1 MAEELLINI
10 DIKGED
16 SLNNLETKLDNTAK
30 TGKKTTNALTELRK
44 VLKDSKAD
52 MVKYEEGTDE
62 YNAALKR
69 AASSADKLRDINDK
83 VIFSQKDVGVVAKN
97 VAGSVA
103 GLAAGFATAQGVIGL
118 FGAENEALTKTMLKV
133 QSALTVTQ
141 GISNFVDAFDSM
153 KDLWGAIK
161 LRIMETVAAKNA
173 DTIATNANTA
183 SINANNV
190 ANQTNIKSLNNT
202 RTEVNNLSDST
213 KNLNTETALVSSN
226 LTKTTNSSLADYSN
240 MIKRVKEENI
250 LLNQVNKDYQKQLK
264 KVSDINDPIEQ
275 QFIIN
280 TKEKIKGNKE
290 LINQNNQHIQAISQ
304 LTKNQT
310 TFVGTMIKSIA
321 VMGAYAVAIG
331 GAIYVITKLIE
342 WINKIPEDIKLNV
355 EIGSEAIN
363 QTKTLREDILKFQ
376 SDYTRAQQNYDKAQ
390 NKSNFQRLKGLEE
403 IAKKQYGLSQT
414 QINNINNTT
423 DGWKKFFKDYLKLA
437 EDTYYNEALIKRTV
451 EKQILLETAEAE
463 LNSNQIIID
472 KYSEQLNAAREK
484 NVSKFDV
491 NTIGMLKTVT
501 SAEYIEMSK
510 VVSNLKG
517 QQDDL
522 KKKIEESKKSL
533 ETLSLVPQRTSSNY
547 FKTEITETVKKEVN
561 VETYNKSYKNYENFG
576 QPDTSS
582 LDDYY
587 KNAAD
592 VISKNLD
599 TNLTTMSTTELNVL
613 NKQYNKGLLTTEEYL
628 QEKYDLLKFAEDNG
642 IDLTETAF
650 NVQAQI
656 VENAEE
662 RKRESIRKTA
672 QAFEDSIETASMLND
687 ALSTLNQAE
696 MDEINAKADL
706 RKEQNEQ
713 EYQDQIKLINN
724 SKMSEEEKN
733 KALTN
738 LENDRLKND
747 ENIEA
752 QRYKMLKKQFDI
764 QKGIDIAQAWINAA
778 SGVVGIWSRSYQGG
792 LFGGPVIAGIQ
803 SAALVAL
810 AAAQTKAIAARRMDR
825 PVQTAG
831 ATAST
836 SSTSSYAPKLNNA
849 ALNPT
854 KTSLT
859 SKDENINKM
868 NNYKQTQSVV
878 KVSDINNVQNIVRVR
893 NNNASY

>member
-16 SLNNLETKLDNTAK
+16 SLNNLETKLDKTAK
-30 TGKKTTNALTELRK
+30 TGKKTTNALAELRK

-141 GISNFVDAFDSM
+141 GLSNFVDAFDSM

-161 LRIMETVAAKNA
+161 LRITETVAAKNA
-173 DTIATNANTA
+173 DTIATNANTVA
-183 SINANNV
+183 VEANNI
-190 ANQTNIKSLNNT
+190 ANKSNVKSLNNT

-213 KNLNTETALVSSN
+213 KNLSNETALVSSN

-275 QFIIN
+275 QFIRN

-321 VMGAYAVAIG
+321 VMGAYALAIG

-342 WINKIPEDIKLNV
+342 WINKIPQNIKLNV

-376 SDYTRAQQNYDKAQ
+376 SDYTRAQQN
-390 NKSNFQRLKGLEE
+390 NNFQHLKGLDE
-403 IAKKQYGLSQT
+403 IAKKQYGLSQA
-414 QINNINNTT
+414 QINNINNTK
-423 DGWKKFFKDYLKLA
+423 DGWKQFFKDYLKLA

-463 LNSNQIIID
+463 LNANQNIID

-484 NVSKFDV
+484 NVSKVGV
-491 NTIGMLKTVT
+491 NTIGMLKTIT
-501 SAEYIEMSK
+501 NSEYIEMSK

-533 ETLSLVPQRTSSNY
+533 ETLNLVKPKESANYFTNIVETKDIKQTVTQNVQYGQFEMPDSNQVKEYLDKLEKPKVEFKPFSLVGTDKDAEYELSKLKELY
-547 FKTEITETVKKEVN
+547 EKGKITT
-561 VETYNKSYKNYENFG
+561 
-576 QPDTSS
+576 D
-582 LDDYY
+582 
-587 KNAAD
+587 
-592 VISKNLD
+592 
-599 TNLTTMSTTELNVL
+599 
-613 NKQYNKGLLTTEEYL
+613 EYL
-628 QEKYDLLKFAEDNG
+628 SKKYDILKFAEDRG
-642 IDLTETAF
+642 IDLTETSY

-662 RKRESIRKTA
+662 KKRESIRKTA
-672 QAFEDSIETASMLND
+672 QAFEDSIETASMLNE

-752 QRYKMLKKQFDI
+752 QRYKLLKKQFNI
-764 QKGIDIAQAWINAA
+764 QKGIDIAQAWINAS
-778 SGVVGIWSRSYQGG
+778 SGIVGIWSRSYEGG
-792 LFGGPVIAGIQ
+792 LFGGPVIASIQ

-831 ATAST
+831 ATTST

-859 SKDENINKM
+859 SKEENINKM

-878 KVSDINNVQNIVRVR
+878 KVSDINNVQKIVSVR
-893 NNNASY
+893 NNNTSY